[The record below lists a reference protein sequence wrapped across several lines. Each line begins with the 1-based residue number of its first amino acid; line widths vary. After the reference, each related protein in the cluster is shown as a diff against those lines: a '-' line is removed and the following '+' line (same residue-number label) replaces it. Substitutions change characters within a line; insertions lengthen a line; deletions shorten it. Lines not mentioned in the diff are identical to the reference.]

1 MSIYYAK
8 TIISVFMVLM
18 VLFNVF
24 AMLEVFGRGETRYDA
39 NRLKKLHRING
50 YFFILLYFSVTYFC
64 LRSIIN
70 GQMELSPRSAFHT
83 VFALA
88 VILLIALKV
97 SFIRGYRQFYSKV
110 LIIGP
115 VIALTAL
122 GMIGT
127 SGGYYL
133 LVTRFHTDRTF
144 DEIREYKDKGMEE
157 KTEATGLKVKT
168 DPESIKRGEKLF
180 IAKCIFC
187 HDFQSNKAGIGPGLK
202 GLLKNSLLPIS
213 RRPANAENIRRQ
225 LRQPFSR
232 MPSFDK
238 LSEDEVADIIAFL
251 NAL

>member
-8 TIISVFMVLM
+8 TIISLFMVLM

-24 AMLEVFGRGETRYDA
+24 TMLEVFGRGETRYDA
-39 NRLKKLHRING
+39 KKLKKLHRING
-50 YFFILLYFSVTYFC
+50 YFFILLYFFITYFC
-64 LRSIIN
+64 FRSIIN
-70 GQMELSPRSAFHT
+70 GQLELSPRSAFHA

-88 VILLIALKV
+88 VILLLALKV
-97 SFIRGYRQFYSKV
+97 SFVKSYRQFYNKV

-127 SGGYYL
+127 SSGYYL
-133 LVTRFHTDRTF
+133 LVTRFHTDKTF
-144 DEIREYKDKGMEE
+144 DEIREYKDRGMEE
-157 KTEATGLKVKT
+157 KAEATGIKVKT

-180 IAKCIFC
+180 IAKCSFC
-187 HDFQSNKAGIGPGLK
+187 HDAQSNKAGIGPGLK
-202 GLLKNSLLPIS
+202 GVLKNSLLPIS

-251 NAL
+251 NTL